1 MAKKIEDMF
10 IRLDRMYER
19 DRRTDRRTP
28 HYGIG
33 RACMASRGNKMWSI
47 VVSPVC
53 LWMFVTSAKDVV
65 FLLQFVCRLVC
76 LSAESVN
83 KLWTNFQEFVLEFFT
98 NDKNHPITFF
108 PGWTDAGLDFG
119 PAAEHDSRKFDR
131 ATVKV

>member
-1 MAKKIEDMF
+1 MAKKNEDMF

-53 LWMFVTSAKDVV
+53 L
-65 FLLQFVCRLVC
+65 
-76 LSAESVN
+76 
-83 KLWTNFQEFVLEFFT
+83 
-98 NDKNHPITFF
+98 
-108 PGWTDAGLDFG
+108 
-119 PAAEHDSRKFDR
+119 
-131 ATVKV
+131 